1 MALAG
6 HQRLVGMK
14 AMVTVEAVSTS
25 TEHSFSKV
33 NTDVIQLVCGHGV
46 EDDAH
51 FGQTVQHL
59 HLIKKDPSQTNL
71 RQVHL
76 IALER
81 INEWNRLGH
90 PVRCG
95 SLGENITTSG
105 VNLEYLPAGTRMR
118 FQSGAEVLLT
128 GLRKPCHQVDKFS
141 TGLLKLTMADSN
153 DSEVPYKIG
162 VMGVVVVAGEVSS
175 DDEIKLIYPPVP
187 HKPMTKV

>member
-1 MALAG
+1 MT
-6 HQRLVGMK
+6 
-14 AMVTVEAVSTS
+14 AMVRVEAVSTNA
-25 TEHSFSKV
+25 EHGFSKA
-33 NTDVIQLVCGHGV
+33 NTQVIQLVRGHGV

-76 IALER
+76 IAFER

-162 VMGVVVVAGEVSS
+162 VMGIVVVAGEVVRGE
-175 DDEIKLIYPPVP
+175 EIRLCLPPEP
-187 HKPMTKV
+187 HQLMAKV

>member
-1 MALAG
+1 MALAR
-6 HQRLVGMK
+6 HQGLAEMTTKMK
-14 AMVTVEAVSTS
+14 VEAVSTDI
-25 TEHSFSKV
+25 EHRFSKM
-33 NTDVIQLVCGHGV
+33 NTNVIQLVRERGV

-59 HLIKKDPSQTNL
+59 HLIKKDPSQVNL

-81 INEWNRLGH
+81 INEWNLLGH

-105 VNLEYLPAGTRMR
+105 VDLEYLPAGTRMR
-118 FQSGAEVLLT
+118 FQSGAEILLT

-141 TGLLKLTMADSN
+141 KGLLKLTVAESKN
-153 DSEVPYKIG
+153 CSVPYKIG

-175 DDEIKLIYPPVP
+175 DDEIKLIFPPVP
-187 HKPMTKV
+187 HEPMTKV

>member
-1 MALAG
+1 
-6 HQRLVGMK
+6 
-14 AMVTVEAVSTS
+14 MVRVEAVSTS

-33 NTDVIQLVCGHGV
+33 NTDIIQLVCGRGV

-59 HLIKKDPSQTNL
+59 HLIKKDSSQANL

-81 INEWNRLGH
+81 INQWNRLGH

-128 GLRKPCHQVDKFS
+128 GLRKPCHQVEKFS
-141 TGLLKLTMADSN
+141 TGLLKLVMADSN

-162 VMGVVVVAGEVSS
+162 VMGIVVVTGEVVRGE
-175 DDEIKLIYPPVP
+175 EIKLIFPPVP
-187 HKPMTKV
+187 HEPMTKV

>member
-1 MALAG
+1 MTA
-6 HQRLVGMK
+6 RVR
-14 AMVTVEAVSTS
+14 VEAVSTNA
-25 TEHSFSKV
+25 EHGFSKV
-33 NTDVIQLVCGHGV
+33 NTDVIQLVRERGV

-59 HLIKKDPSQTNL
+59 HLIKKDPSRANL

-76 IALER
+76 IAIER

-105 VNLEYLPAGTRMR
+105 VDLEYLPAGTRMR
-118 FQSGAEVLLT
+118 FQSGAEILLT

-141 TGLLKLTMADSN
+141 KGLLKLTVADSTN
-153 DSEVPYKIG
+153 CPVPYEIG
-162 VMGVVVVAGEVSS
+162 VMAVVVVAGEVLSN
-175 DDEIKLIYPPVP
+175 DEIKLIFPPAP
-187 HKPMTKV
+187 HEPMTKV

>member
-1 MALAG
+1 
-6 HQRLVGMK
+6 MK
-14 AMVTVEAVSTS
+14 AMVRVEAVSTS

-33 NTDVIQLVCGHGV
+33 NTDVIQLVRGHGV

-59 HLIKKDPSQTNL
+59 HLIKKDPSQINL

>member
-1 MALAG
+1 MTTK
-6 HQRLVGMK
+6 MK
-14 AMVTVEAVSTS
+14 VEAVSTDI
-25 TEHSFSKV
+25 EHRFSKM
-33 NTDVIQLVCGHGV
+33 NTNVIQLVRERGV

-51 FGQTVQHL
+51 FGQTVQHV
-59 HLIKKDPSQTNL
+59 HLIKKDPSQVNL

-81 INEWNRLGH
+81 IDEWNRLGH

-105 VNLEYLPAGTRMR
+105 VDLEYLPAGTRMR
-118 FQSGAEVLLT
+118 FQSGAEILLT

-141 TGLLKLTMADSN
+141 KGLLKLTVAESKHCP
-153 DSEVPYKIG
+153 VPYKIG

-175 DDEIKLIYPPVP
+175 DEEIKLIFPPAP
-187 HKPMTKV
+187 HEPMTKV